1 MYKYLLYFLI
11 FSFLGWCVEAVFRF
25 VKRGRPVNPGL
36 AKGPF
41 CPIYG
46 IGICLCAVLLGGI
59 RSFILLALLSM
70 AIATAVEL
78 AVGLFCD
85 KLLSLRLWDYT
96 SEKGNILGYVC
107 PRFSVIWGFLCASV
121 IKLLPLVDRLIS
133 VLDGALLKGAAFM
146 ILVLVLVDERM
157 VMQKSIIGTA
167 SDQKAQ

>member
-11 FSFLGWCVEAVFRF
+11 FSFLGWCAEAVFRF
-25 VKRGRPVNPGL
+25 VKCHRPVNPGL
-36 AKGPF
+36 AGGPF

-46 IGICLCAVLLGGI
+46 IGICLCAVLLGGV
-59 RSFILLALLSM
+59 RSFLLLSVLSM

-85 KLLSLRLWDYT
+85 RLLSLRLWDYT

-121 IKLLPLVDRLIS
+121 IKLLSLVDRLIS

-157 VMQKSIIGTA
+157 AIEKPRKNRSREF
-167 SDQKAQ
+167 KAR